1 MASAGESPPNLCYSL
16 GNGMHVSVNAGSVEQ
31 QLAEISRFT
40 DTGTAAF
47 FGGATGRPELP

>member
-40 DTGTAAF
+40 NTGARSRAEPR
-47 FGGATGRPELP
+47 GAGYSRT